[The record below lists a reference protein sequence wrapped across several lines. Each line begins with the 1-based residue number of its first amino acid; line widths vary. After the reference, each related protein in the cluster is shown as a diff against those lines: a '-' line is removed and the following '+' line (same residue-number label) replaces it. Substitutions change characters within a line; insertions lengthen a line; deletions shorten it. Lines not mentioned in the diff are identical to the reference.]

1 MKNYMSEMAR
11 TFHRDHS
18 ISSFS
23 ALTALELTTLP
34 TIMKE
39 VYGEPVTEEEEE
51 DEDNFLM
58 KGLKF
63 VGSTAKGVGTG
74 LYDVG
79 EETVVGVYNTVAHP
93 IQTGTAMWDAA
104 SHPIDTSKYIIN
116 AIEESYERDM
126 VNGDTESRSHWVTY
140 TLGVTAT
147 SIFGTKGAGTVTK
160 AGTTTAKTGAT
171 TAKTG
176 VANASKKVSEFDMSN
191 LFPFGPQYQVATGG
205 YVPFN
210 VVDGKQLK
218 DQLIWQAEKL
228 DAKGADKGSNVFPKP
243 SSLAGKEVGLDWL
256 GDNYKAIEVEGTVKV
271 GGKEM
276 DISRRVYQKNDIDW
290 DYTPKHPKAKG
301 LSNKELT
308 TKGRSP
314 YVIDK
319 NGKEVQIELH
329 HLIQKESGNMVEIV
343 ATTHDDY
350 KKILPGLIKNG
361 DSFRNDPVL
370 DRQFNNFR
378 KKYWKWRSN
387 NLE

>member
-63 VGSTAKGVGTG
+63 AGSTAKGVGAG

-126 VNGDTESRSHWVTY
+126 VNGDAESRSHWVTY
-140 TLGVTAT
+140 TLGMTAT
-147 SIFGTKGAGTVTK
+147 SIIGTKGAGTVTK
-160 AGTTTAKTGAT
+160 AGTTTAKS
-171 TAKTG
+171 G
-176 VANASKKVSEFDMSN
+176 VANASKKVSELDMSN
-191 LFPFGPQYQVATGG
+191 LFPYAPQYQVATGG
-205 YVPFN
+205 N
-210 VVDGKQLK
+210 V
-218 DQLIWQAEKL
+218 
-228 DAKGADKGSNVFPKP
+228 
-243 SSLAGKEVGLDWL
+243 
-256 GDNYKAIEVEGTVKV
+256 
-271 GGKEM
+271 
-276 DISRRVYQKNDIDW
+276 
-290 DYTPKHPKAKG
+290 
-301 LSNKELT
+301 NK
-308 TKGRSP
+308 
-314 YVIDK
+314 
-319 NGKEVQIELH
+319 
-329 HLIQKESGNMVEIV
+329 
-343 ATTHDDY
+343 
-350 KKILPGLIKNG
+350 
-361 DSFRNDPVL
+361 
-370 DRQFNNFR
+370 
-378 KKYWKWRSN
+378 
-387 NLE
+387 